1 MIDRE
6 FTKRIRLLFGRHET
20 IKTRFEL
27 DAGQLVEHVVLETH
41 DRPKGTLEA
50 PAPHGIRRPD
60 DWRAR

>member
-41 DRPKGTLEA
+41 DRPMGSLEA

-60 DWRAR
+60 